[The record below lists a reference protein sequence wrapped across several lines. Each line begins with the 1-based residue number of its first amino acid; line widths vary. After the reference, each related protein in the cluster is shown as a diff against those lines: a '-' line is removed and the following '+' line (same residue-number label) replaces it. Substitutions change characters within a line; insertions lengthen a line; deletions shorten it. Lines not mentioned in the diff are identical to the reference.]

1 MRTGIVGT
9 LLPALLLTACAGG
22 DAGGA
27 APVETFAARPWQEVL
42 EADGDVRAAA
52 NTPLTVPGSGWE
64 SRALVAMVADGSV
77 VRKGQVI
84 ASFDAPKARME
95 LSQAETELLRKS
107 LGEAGIVAAS
117 AVSRAELATDSA
129 KVDADLSLSN
139 RYAKVDLGY
148 FARNDILDAL
158 QDAAFLGSKKSYLGW
173 KSGQID
179 ARAGADRAVVSSQK
193 ESVALTA
200 EQKRKSLAA
209 LELTAPHDGV
219 FLLTAKWDGT
229 KPQVG
234 GALWAGQE
242 FGSLPDLEQLVAH
255 FSVPEGR
262 AFGLAVGLPVR
273 VRLAGTGVE
282 LDLVVT
288 KVGSSASTKSRDSP
302 VKYSDFD
309 AAIAAE
315 QVKRL
320 GLRPGQAVSGRVL
333 LVDRAQ
339 ANTVPNLALRQQG
352 ETWSVDVLDGS
363 RTVSRPVVLG
373 ARGAV
378 RSEVRSGLAAGAQV
392 LLLPETKDRRG

>member
-1 MRTGIVGT
+1 MNTRLASLAVLAT
-9 LLPALLLTACAGG
+9 LLSACGSSDGG
-22 DAGGA
+22 M

-42 EADGDVRAAA
+42 VADGEVRAAA

-64 SRALVAMVADGSV
+64 NRALVAMVADGSV
-77 VRKGQVI
+77 VAKGQVI
-84 ASFDAPKARME
+84 AKFDAPKARME
-95 LSQAETELLRKS
+95 LSQAETELLRKT

-129 KVDADLSLSN
+129 KVDSDLALSN
-139 RYAKVDLGY
+139 RYAKVDLSY

-158 QDAAFLGSKKSYLGW
+158 QDAAFLGSKKNYLGW

-179 ARAGADRAVVSSQK
+179 ARAGADRAVVGSQK
-193 ESVALTA
+193 ETVALTA

-219 FLLTAKWDGT
+219 FLLSAKWDGT

-234 GALWAGQE
+234 SALWAGQE

-255 FSVPEGR
+255 FSVPEGS

-282 LDLVVT
+282 LDLKVT
-288 KVGSSASTKSRDSP
+288 KVGSSATTKSRDSP

-309 AAIAAE
+309 AAIAVE
-315 QVKRL
+315 QAKQL
-320 GLRPGQAVSGRVL
+320 GLRPGQAVSGRVI
-333 LVDRAQ
+333 LVDKPA
-339 ANTVPNLALRQQG
+339 ASTVPNLALRQDG
-352 ETWSVDVLDGS
+352 EAWSVDVIDGGKPV
-363 RTVSRPVVLG
+363 RRPVVLG

-378 RSEVRSGLAAGAQV
+378 RSEVSSGLAPGARV
-392 LLLPETKDRRG
+392 LLLPENKEQRG